1 MAVPIAGIEVPNV
14 TLRISASPLFLRSFR
29 NRPQPRYVQTPMQRN
44 FPFGELAW
52 HFVMAV
58 LSTDLYDK
66 AYKRFTRDAEP
77 KKVASELP
85 EVLDG

>member
-1 MAVPIAGIEVPNV
+1 
-14 TLRISASPLFLRSFR
+14 
-29 NRPQPRYVQTPMQRN
+29 MQRN

-52 HFVMAV
+52 HFVMAA